1 MKKFRLLSLA
11 LVCVLLLSVVV
22 AFAASAAEVTFKTE
36 TKNGKIYGLPA
47 NSTCSVLKSSFYN
60 TIIDVYD
67 ASGKTVSA
75 GSTTKIGTGFTVR
88 INGTPT
94 KAVVLGDVTGDGIIA
109 AADYILV
116 KRAYLGTATLEGL
129 YLEAAGVE
137 EGGQLAAVNYLKLK
151 RACLGT
157 YDINEKYTCDPYTPG
172 DDESGWTESWV

>member
-1 MKKFRLLSLA
+1 MKKFRVLSLA
-11 LVCVLLLSVVV
+11 LVCVLLLSVA
-22 AFAASAAEVTFKTE
+22 AFAVSAAEVTFKTE

-47 NSTCSVLKSSFYN
+47 GSTCSVLKSSFYN
-60 TIIDVYD
+60 TIVDVYD
-67 ASGKTVSA
+67 ANGKSVSTGA
-75 GSTTKIGTGFTVR
+75 TTKIGTGFTVR
-88 INGTPT
+88 INGTPN
-94 KAVVLGDVTGDGIIA
+94 KAVVLGDTTGDGAIT

-129 YLEAAGVE
+129 FLEAAGVA

-172 DDESGWTESWV
+172 DESGWTTSWV